1 MSHNENWLIIN
12 LILEVEFVNSL
23 FGLLVGL
30 EVHVTGSLALVD
42 LGGNDLSIFGKDI
55 FKSLLGDISG

>member
-55 FKSLLGDISG
+55 FKSLLGDIRG